1 MLAKLERLIG
11 EIGDLNSKLVLLV
24 GASRSGKTKLLREL
38 GTRLNTEPLNVGLEL
53 GRRLAATP
61 INKRGFS
68 AGELLREI
76 ADKERTD
83 DPLLLDNLELLF
95 EKSLQINPLD
105 LVKRLA
111 QALVDAPEGP
121 FARPALALDARDDGS
136 AGPLADRLRDGRR
149 QDAAAGRTLSG
160 PHRADL
166 VVTHAAKDQGAA
178 LCSTGEQKAML
189 MSILLAH
196 AALVREKMGRAPLL
210 LLDEVAAHLDPSR
223 RAALFERLAATGSQ
237 IWMTGTE
244 AALFDGIGEAT
255 RLHVEDG
262 RVSPA

>member
-1 MLAKLERLIG
+1 MIAQLERLIG

-38 GTRLNTEPLNVGLEL
+38 GTKLNIEPLNVGLEL

-111 QALVDAPEGP
+111 HSKRVVAVWPGELRG
-121 FARPALALDARDDGS
+121 
-136 AGPLADRLRDGRR
+136 DRLIYADMSHPEHRDYSRDG
-149 QDAAAGRTLSG
+149 
-160 PHRADL
+160 
-166 VVTHAAKDQGAA
+166 VVV
-178 LCSTGEQKAML
+178 LE
-189 MSILLAH
+189 I
-196 AALVREKMGRAPLL
+196 
-210 LLDEVAAHLDPSR
+210 
-223 RAALFERLAATGSQ
+223 
-237 IWMTGTE
+237 
-244 AALFDGIGEAT
+244 
-255 RLHVEDG
+255 
-262 RVSPA
+262 